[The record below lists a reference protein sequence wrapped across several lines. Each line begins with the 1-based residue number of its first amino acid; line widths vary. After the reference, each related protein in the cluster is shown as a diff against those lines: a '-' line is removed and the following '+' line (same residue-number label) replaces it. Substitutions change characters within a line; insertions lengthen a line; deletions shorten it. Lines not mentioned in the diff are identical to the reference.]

1 MKLHIPK
8 RKKRSRRHRFTL
20 TLLFSGI
27 TFLLLLVTLV
37 IVDSL
42 TLLLVHYG
50 IMDIDVSIPSLARI
64 VSDTALFSLGV
75 GFIIA
80 FYAGRLP
87 LVPINRVINAL
98 NELADGNY
106 SARLKFKGPFA
117 KTPTIVELS
126 DSFNR
131 MAEELEHTEML
142 QVDFVN
148 NFSHEFKTPI
158 VSIAGFAK
166 LLKTDDLTEEQRREY
181 VGIIEEE
188 SLRLSQMAT
197 NVLNL
202 TKIENQSIL
211 TNVTSFNLSEQIRN
225 CLLLLEDKWER
236 KHMELD
242 LDFDELQIEANEEL
256 LKQVWINLVDNAIK
270 FANEYGTLGIKITN
284 YGRVYSVEV
293 RNTGSTIPRENQDK
307 IFNKFYQGDE
317 SHASF
322 GNGIGLAVVKKI
334 VEMHHG
340 VVFVSCTED
349 STTLTVELPKTQ
361 GQ

>member
-1 MKLHIPK
+1 MNLKKLK
-8 RKKRSRRHRFTL
+8 RRRRSRRHRFTL

-27 TFLLLLVTLV
+27 TFLLIFVTLA

-42 TLLLVHYG
+42 TILLVHYG
-50 IMDIDVSIPSLARI
+50 IIDINISLPSLSRI
-64 VSDTALFSLGV
+64 IVDTALFSLGI
-75 GFIIA
+75 GFILA

-106 SARLKFKGPFA
+106 SARLKFRGPIA

-126 DSFNR
+126 ESFNR

-142 QVDFVN
+142 QSDFVN

-166 LLKTDDLTEEQRREY
+166 LLKTEDLTDEQRREY
-181 VGIIEEE
+181 VEIIEEE

-202 TKIENQSIL
+202 TKIENQTIL
-211 TNVTSFNLSEQIRN
+211 TNVTEFNLSEQIRN
-225 CLLLLEDKWER
+225 CVLLLEDKWD
-236 KHMELD
+236 KKQLELD
-242 LDFDELQIEANEEL
+242 LDFDEYTVQANEEL
-256 LKQVWINLVDNAIK
+256 LKQVWINLVDNAVK
-270 FANEYGTLGIKITN
+270 FANEYGTLSIKITD
-284 YGRVYSVEV
+284 YGQVYSIEV
-293 RNTGSTIPRENQDK
+293 KNTGSTIPRESRDK
-307 IFNKFYQGDE
+307 IFNKFYQVDE

-322 GNGIGLAVVKKI
+322 GNGIGLAIVKKI
-334 VEMHHG
+334 VEMHRG
-340 VVFVSCTED
+340 EVFVTCTDD
-349 STTLTVELPKTQ
+349 STALTVELPKTQ
-361 GQ
+361 Q

>member
-1 MKLHIPK
+1 MKLQIPK
-8 RKKRSRRHRFTL
+8 RKKRIRSHRLTI
-20 TLLFSGI
+20 TLLFAGI
-27 TFLLLLVTLV
+27 TFLILLVTLTL
-37 IVDSL
+37 VDSL
-42 TLLLVHYG
+42 TILLVRYG
-50 IMDIDVSIPSLARI
+50 VLDIDVSDPSLSRI
-64 VSDTALFSLGV
+64 IVDTALFSLGFGV
-75 GFIIA
+75 IIA

-87 LVPINRVINAL
+87 LIPINRVINAL

-106 SARLKFKGPFA
+106 SARLTFRGPFA
-117 KTPTIVELS
+117 KAPAIRELS

-131 MAEELEHTEML
+131 MAEELQNTEML
-142 QVDFVN
+142 QSDFVN

-181 VGIIEEE
+181 VEIIEEE

-211 TNVTSFNLSEQIRN
+211 TNVTDYNLSEQLRN
-225 CLLLLEDKWER
+225 CVLLLEDKWD
-236 KHMELD
+236 KKNLELD
-242 LDFDELQIEANEEL
+242 LDFDEYDIQANEEL
-256 LKQVWINLVDNAIK
+256 LKEVFINLNDNAVK
-270 FANEYGTLGIKITN
+270 FANDYGTLGIRVTD
-284 YGRVYSVEV
+284 YGQVYSIEV
-293 RNTGSTIPRENQDK
+293 RNTGSTIPRDTLDK

-322 GNGIGLAVVKKI
+322 GNGIGLAIVKKI
-334 VEMHHG
+334 VRMHHG
-340 VVFVSCTED
+340 EVFASCTED

-361 GQ
+361 S